1 MRYPSSMVGST
12 DLTNAHGITGLCA
25 DCLHARRIE
34 SPRGSVF
41 YLCELSLSDPR
52 FPKYPRL
59 PVVSCSGYEKR
70 GEQPPGANSR

>member
-1 MRYPSSMVGST
+1 MSEKQDAEEQRS
-12 DLTNAHGITGLCA
+12 AAGLCA
-25 DCLHARRIE
+25 DCFHARRIE
-34 SPRGSVF
+34 SARSSVF
-41 YLCELSLSDPR
+41 YLCELSMSDPR